1 MGHVQPG
8 FLPLTP
14 SVPLAPADR
23 AKQACIQDS
32 SLGKSDVK
40 EGFLGSTFHSV
51 PLSPKR
57 QLLVTCIS
65 RKKFELLGRFEGL

>member
-14 SVPLAPADR
+14 SVPLAPVDR
-23 AKQACIQDS
+23 AKQARIQDS

-57 QLLVTCIS
+57 QLLATCIS
-65 RKKFELLGRFEGL
+65 RKKFELLGRFEGI